1 MTVEEAGEVLGISR
15 SLAYAA
21 VSDGSIPS
29 IRVGRRILVPAAEL
43 NALLGPRTKTG
54 VRTDRS

>member
-29 IRVGRRILVPAAEL
+29 IRVGRRILVPAAQL
-43 NALLGPRTKTG
+43 NALLGSRANTG
-54 VRTDRS
+54 VDTGRG